1 MIMLKM
7 EPCGKK
13 CPICS
18 SSLDIDTVVPGSPS
32 IEPGTKPE
40 KGDATF
46 CFQCRSILV
55 FNEALEP
62 VIPTSAQFYAIAHNE
77 GFYHFVK
84 EIEAARAAKPNM
96 N

>member
-1 MIMLKM
+1 M

-13 CPICS
+13 CQICA
-18 SSLDIDTVVPGSPS
+18 SSLNIDTVVPGSPAM
-32 IEPGTKPE
+32 EPGMKPE

-55 FNEALEP
+55 FDEALEP
-62 VIPTSAQFYAIAHNE
+62 VIPTSVQFYTIAHNRD
-77 GFYHFVK
+77 FYRFVK
-84 EIEAARAAKPNM
+84 QIDAARAAKPNM